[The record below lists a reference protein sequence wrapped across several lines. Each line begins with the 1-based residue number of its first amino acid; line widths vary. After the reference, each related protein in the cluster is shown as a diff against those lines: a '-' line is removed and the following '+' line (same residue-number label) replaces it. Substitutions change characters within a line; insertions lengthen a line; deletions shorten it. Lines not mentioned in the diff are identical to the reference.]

1 MTFIDKVSG
10 VWDQAKK
17 ALTVL
22 KDVDSLAREFA
33 PPEGSDDTRGPD
45 DTTEDNDTEEK
56 EKENETP

>member
-10 VWDQAKK
+10 VWNQAKK

-45 DTTEDNDTEEK
+45 DTSDTDTEET